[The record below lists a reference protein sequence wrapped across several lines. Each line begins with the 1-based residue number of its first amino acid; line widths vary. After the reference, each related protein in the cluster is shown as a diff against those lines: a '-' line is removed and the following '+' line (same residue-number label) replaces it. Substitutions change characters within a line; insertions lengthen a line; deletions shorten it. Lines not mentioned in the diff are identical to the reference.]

1 MNHPG
6 TKKCIHIVISSGCLL
21 FTIYQTINCVIKYQG
36 VPKGTSMG
44 LIDSDKVGG
53 DFPAITFCT
62 QLGPEGGEEYT
73 AFNGDKLQSCKIDNG

>member
-1 MNHPG
+1 
-6 TKKCIHIVISSGCLL
+6 
-21 FTIYQTINCVIKYQG
+21 
-36 VPKGTSMG
+36 MG